1 VNSLEILWSRLLETR
16 ARRYRDGRSPAE
28 RLDRPVVSVGNVTVG
43 GTGKTPFIE
52 SLARWMV
59 AEGRRPAILSRG
71 YGRESRETVLVSD
84 GKGGGPLVG
93 PREGGDEPVLLA
105 RQVPEAVV
113 AVARR
118 RIEAARAA
126 AAFSPDV
133 FLLDDGFQ
141 HLALARD
148 LDIVLLD
155 AASPFGGE
163 RYPPFGRL
171 REPLSAL
178 GRAGAIVFTR
188 PRPGAPSAA
197 SQERVAAWNPD
208 APRFTAEIRPAGFS
222 DERGR
227 PADSPR
233 GPVVAVSGVARPESF
248 SESLELLGI
257 HPTETLV
264 FADHRRYGASD
275 VARIA
280 AAAARHGASTV
291 VSTEKDAVKLAGRL
305 PVSITVTSVRLE
317 AGVAEPDFFPFLRER
332 LFGGRTAAREGS
344 GR

>member
-1 VNSLEILWSRLLETR
+1 VNGIESLWSRLLEAR
-16 ARRYRDGRSPAE
+16 AHRYREGRSPVE
-28 RLDRPVVSVGNVTVG
+28 RLGRPVVSVGNVTVG

-52 SLARWMV
+52 SLARWML

-71 YGRESRETVLVSD
+71 YGRKSRGALLVSD
-84 GKGGGPLVG
+84 GKGGAPFVG
-93 PREGGDEPVLLA
+93 ALEGGDEPVLLA
-105 RQVPEAVV
+105 RQVPAAVV
-113 AVARR
+113 AVAAR
-118 RIEAARAA
+118 RIDAARAA

-155 AASPFGGE
+155 ASSPFGGE

-188 PRPGAPSAA
+188 PGPGMPSPAVLD
-197 SQERVAAWNPD
+197 RVAAWNPN
-208 APRFTAEIRPAGFS
+208 APRFTAEIRPACFC
-222 DERGR
+222 DEEGL
-227 PADSPR
+227 PADPPR
-233 GPVVAVSGVARPESF
+233 GPVVAVSGVARPDSF
-248 SESLELLGI
+248 SEALTLLGV
-257 HPTETLV
+257 HPKETLV
-264 FADHRRYGASD
+264 FADHRRYGARD

-280 AAAARHGASTV
+280 AAAARHGACAV
-291 VSTEKDAVKLAGRL
+291 VTTEKDAVKLAGKL
-305 PVSITVTSVRLE
+305 PVAIASVRLE
-317 AGVAEPDFFPFLRER
+317 AKVAEPDFFPFLRER
-332 LFGGRTAAREGS
+332 LFGAEAAARRES